1 MGNIN
6 IMKYFICLIFFI
18 CFCDY
23 KESYDLS
30 TWKAWQPILSKYL
43 GKKYENFYRMGG
55 SFPGPMDLQNMITR
69 DVEDLT
75 RKNPMLGLKFYE
87 EADRIMRQTGSPMF
101 DPKIMKKNITRKVM
115 KQAYKSFD
123 SVPSIAR
130 RQADQI
136 LKKYPDHPEARKIKD
151 AMLEKEISRVR
162 NKIEKDMEGFAELS
176 PRELKAKV
184 SEMCAMA
191 RKFPSEADFMDMCK
205 DFKSGNFGM
214 KDSNFA
220 GKVSNSYSGYQGKLE
235 DGVMGEVNSLIEQ
248 QIDEQLAQEKKEWL
262 DSMKSQMGAL
272 EDIDA
277 SKSIEL
283 GKKIKRK
290 YSNDSKIQEMVK
302 KVSDRVESSLESS
315 MNSYS
320 GVDVKKLKPDELLS
334 LNKDSCQLM
343 ELRPGDE
350 LSMQLCITSNREVKS
365 RKRKNFRNWAKEV
378 QKFQQKR
385 ENELRKRLRNYE

>member
-1 MGNIN
+1 
-6 IMKYFICLIFFI
+6 
-18 CFCDY
+18 
-23 KESYDLS
+23 
-30 TWKAWQPILSKYL
+30 
-43 GKKYENFYRMGG
+43 
-55 SFPGPMDLQNMITR
+55 
-69 DVEDLT
+69 
-75 RKNPMLGLKFYE
+75 
-87 EADRIMRQTGSPMF
+87 
-101 DPKIMKKNITRKVM
+101 
-115 KQAYKSFD
+115 
-123 SVPSIAR
+123 
-130 RQADQI
+130 
-136 LKKYPDHPEARKIKD
+136 
-151 AMLEKEISRVR
+151 
-162 NKIEKDMEGFAELS
+162 
-176 PRELKAKV
+176 
-184 SEMCAMA
+184 
-191 RKFPSEADFMDMCK
+191 
-205 DFKSGNFGM
+205 
-214 KDSNFA
+214 
-220 GKVSNSYSGYQGKLE
+220 
-235 DGVMGEVNSLIEQ
+235 MGEVNSLIEQ

-378 QKFQQKR
+378 QKFQQKER
-385 ENELRKRLRNYE
+385 MSYAKDCAITSN